1 MESMNAKERILKAM
15 HQESTDRPPCICPG
29 GMMNMITTDLM
40 DEADIS
46 WPEAHL
52 NARMM
57 ADLAEANYRN
67 GCFENVGVPFCMTI
81 EAESMGAQITMGSKI
96 YEPHVTGYAINSVKE
111 WKSIIPMNIEEGRVK
126 VVLDAIRILKTRN
139 LEVPI
144 IGNITGPVST
154 ASSVMEPTVFYKEL
168 RRNKE
173 EAHCYM
179 KFVTDEII
187 KFAKAQVEAGADII
201 AISDPSGTGEILG
214 PKLFEEYTV
223 KYNNMIWDAL
233 PDNMMGKIMHIC
245 GQMKNVYP
253 QAELIHSDVLSFDSC
268 VAMRDARAH
277 LKKHALMG
285 NVSTWTLEFGHPEKV
300 EQLAVKCWKDG
311 SNIIS
316 PACGL
321 GTKSPLTNIQAIRR
335 GIIEKAKNQEEDLE
349 VIRNQKKKISDSE
362 KDKSVNKKLIVV
374 HKPMLEDQTPF
385 EDQIQN
391 QLPVIEIPFT
401 LLRELH
407 FEEGSYTAVIYENAD
422 GEKRLIALEKDNTT
436 EKIYKICIDT
446 EKAVKVVL
454 INMHTGEILAE
465 SNMDSGW
472 KELEKNVLTHTDC
485 EMKCSSQMMTV
496 INRMIADI
504 CNQAEVEHNW
514 IYKICIKANF
524 VMTHLLFGV
533 NAWDDEKSQYV
544 PKFFKMKDIEAAKA
558 GIHAAAGARLLCYS
572 SRIQN
577 KIRRNTGKIRDFKCT
592 YRSLPEIDEDVIKEL
607 NLTFPEAYMQ
617 SDMMVKLAKELKKKE
632 RTPYCELPFCH
643 TVEAEAMGGN
653 VQMGNGKVGPRAGD
667 YIGKDIESLLSLP
680 KIDFAKGR
688 IHEGLIA
695 CRKLREQ
702 GEHVVFD
709 ISGPFTILNV
719 LVDSRYIFKG
729 MRRQPEVMRQI
740 FGKLGNQILEYMFL
754 AQKYGADM
762 ISYADSS
769 GGVNILGPQMM
780 EDITVNFTYPLLKE
794 AEKLANDNTLI
805 LLCPKTTLALLGTGK
820 AELVDYR
827 LNKTIGYA
835 QACIDMVGKVKF
847 AGQMC
852 IRNVDYQLNNGIF
865 KEVKLL

>member
-1 MESMNAKERILKAM
+1 
-15 HQESTDRPPCICPG
+15 
-29 GMMNMITTDLM
+29 
-40 DEADIS
+40 
-46 WPEAHL
+46 
-52 NARMM
+52 
-57 ADLAEANYRN
+57 
-67 GCFENVGVPFCMTI
+67 
-81 EAESMGAQITMGSKI
+81 
-96 YEPHVTGYAINSVKE
+96 
-111 WKSIIPMNIEEGRVK
+111 
-126 VVLDAIRILKTRN
+126 
-139 LEVPI
+139 
-144 IGNITGPVST
+144 
-154 ASSVMEPTVFYKEL
+154 
-168 RRNKE
+168 
-173 EAHCYM
+173 
-179 KFVTDEII
+179 
-187 KFAKAQVEAGADII
+187 
-201 AISDPSGTGEILG
+201 
-214 PKLFEEYTV
+214 
-223 KYNNMIWDAL
+223 
-233 PDNMMGKIMHIC
+233 
-245 GQMKNVYP
+245 
-253 QAELIHSDVLSFDSC
+253 
-268 VAMRDARAH
+268 
-277 LKKHALMG
+277 
-285 NVSTWTLEFGHPEKV
+285 
-300 EQLAVKCWKDG
+300 
-311 SNIIS
+311 
-316 PACGL
+316 
-321 GTKSPLTNIQAIRR
+321 
-335 GIIEKAKNQEEDLE
+335 
-349 VIRNQKKKISDSE
+349 
-362 KDKSVNKKLIVV
+362 
-374 HKPMLEDQTPF
+374 
-385 EDQIQN
+385 
-391 QLPVIEIPFT
+391 
-401 LLRELH
+401 
-407 FEEGSYTAVIYENAD
+407 
-422 GEKRLIALEKDNTT
+422 
-436 EKIYKICIDT
+436 
-446 EKAVKVVL
+446 
-454 INMHTGEILAE
+454 
-465 SNMDSGW
+465 
-472 KELEKNVLTHTDC
+472 
-485 EMKCSSQMMTV
+485 
-496 INRMIADI
+496 
-504 CNQAEVEHNW
+504 
-514 IYKICIKANF
+514 
-524 VMTHLLFGV
+524 MTHLLFGV
-533 NAWDDEKSQYV
+533 NAWDDEKLQYV

-632 RTPYCELPFCH
+632 HTPYCELPFCH

-667 YIGKDIESLLSLP
+667 YICKDIESLLSLP

-794 AEKLANDNTLI
+794 AERLANDNTLI

-835 QACIDMVGKVKF
+835 QACIDMVGKAKF